1 MKGVQID
8 PPPPPEKTI
17 FNIREH
23 WTEMDQYHNKIK
35 IAVPKKV
42 ISEIS
47 SFKETTYKLQFFI
60 LFST

>member
-1 MKGVQID
+1 
-8 PPPPPEKTI
+8 
-17 FNIREH
+17 
-23 WTEMDQYHNKIK
+23 MDQYHNKIK
-35 IAVPKKV
+35 IAVPKKM